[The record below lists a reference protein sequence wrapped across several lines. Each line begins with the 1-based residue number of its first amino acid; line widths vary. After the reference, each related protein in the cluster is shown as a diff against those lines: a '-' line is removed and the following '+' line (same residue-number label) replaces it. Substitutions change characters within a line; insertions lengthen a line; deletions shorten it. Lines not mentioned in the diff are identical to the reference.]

1 MKLPSSKWN
10 KVQAAAHQQHQKENN
25 NGGTTSDQ
33 RKQNACLL
41 DEALKSPSVAVCRQE
56 IK

>member
-1 MKLPSSKWN
+1 
-10 KVQAAAHQQHQKENN
+10 VQAAAHQQRQKENN
-25 NGGTTSDQ
+25 DGGTTSDQ
-33 RKQNACLL
+33 CKENECLL